1 MLSNSNIKRFAFLY
15 WELLTFL
22 LFLSV
27 RYEKYVVMIGLE
39 ALHRE
44 ISAAVNDFYVTE
56 NATLGVQPLPLWL
69 LGHNT

>member
-1 MLSNSNIKRFAFLY
+1 MLSNSNTKRFAFLY

-27 RYEKYVVMIGLE
+27 RYEKYIVMIDLE

-44 ISAAVNDFYVTE
+44 I
-56 NATLGVQPLPLWL
+56 
-69 LGHNT
+69 